1 MNDVLDLFR
10 PYGITGCPYP
20 WKQQIKHYKIKPIT
34 EENYEDV
41 LEMAKEKVLEWA
53 SYQCG
58 LLYEKDEALSSNI
71 MGKGAQFDEA
81 YLAQVRE
88 EKLHNMLAIE
98 VFFF

>member
-10 PYGITGCPYP
+10 PYGINGCPYP

-58 LLYEKDEALSSNI
+58 LLYEKDEALS
-71 MGKGAQFDEA
+71 
-81 YLAQVRE
+81 
-88 EKLHNMLAIE
+88 
-98 VFFF
+98 